1 MIIIAEKTL
10 AVDEEKATNLLLG
23 KIGRWINEF
32 IHLLP
37 NIALAALILVLG
49 LFVAKW
55 IRKLSYKL
63 FKRFGHNETLN
74 NLFSSFIY
82 VVVLG
87 IVFFIILSILELDKA
102 VTSILAGAGIIGLA
116 LAFAFQDIASN
127 FMSGIFISMRKPLR
141 VGDIVLVQGFE
152 GQVVEVNLRDTVIDT
167 FKGQLVIIPNKD
179 VYQNP
184 IENFSHLKKRRFD
197 LPIGVSYGEDLDKV
211 KQVAIDAVKDVENVS
226 SEHPPVLFFTEF
238 GESSIN
244 FTLRFWI
251 DSADSKAFRQM
262 GSDAIVAIKKAFD
275 ANDIQMP
282 FPTRTLDFGVRG
294 GKTLDEVKL
303 NFAAPDQEEDNDQ
316 DRNDGRYD
324 DTDQN
329 K

>member
-1 MIIIAEKTL
+1 MAETL
-10 AVDEEKATNLLLG
+10 KVDEEKASNLIFG
-23 KIGRWINEF
+23 KLGRWVNEF
-32 IHLLP
+32 VHLLP
-37 NIALAALILVLG
+37 NIALAALVLVLG
-49 LFVAKW
+49 FFIAKW
-55 IRKLSYKL
+55 IRRLAYKL
-63 FKRFGHNETLN
+63 IKKFGHNETLN
-74 NLFSSFIY
+74 NLFSSFVYILF
-82 VVVLG
+82 LG
-87 IVFFIILSILELDKA
+87 ITFFVVLSILNLDKA
-102 VTSILAGAGIIGLA
+102 VTSILAGAGILGLA

-127 FMSGIFISMRKPLR
+127 FMSGVFISFRKPLR

-152 GQVVEVNLRDTVIDT
+152 GQVVDVNLRDTVIDT

-211 KQVAIDAVKDVENVS
+211 KQVTIDAVSNVENVS
-226 SEHPPVLFFTEF
+226 KEHPPVLFFTEF

-244 FTLRFWI
+244 FSIRIWI

-275 ANDIQMP
+275 ENDIQMP

-294 GKTLDEVKL
+294 GKPLDEVRL
-303 NFAAPDQEEDNDQ
+303 NSTQPLTGEQTEPEEAQ
-316 DRNDGRYD
+316 AKRE
-324 DTDQN
+324 
-329 K
+329 